1 MELSF
6 DCENSADATYLA
18 QELEIALRGEGVPA
32 EALSLKQSS
41 DDNMDIGSI
50 LMVSLETASHVLG
63 PVASIATF
71 AKCVYEVVTKHN
83 STVLIVSKDGRVRIP
98 ASKIN
103 LRRVEDAL
111 GKSSSSKS
119 KSKSKSGTKSIS
131 RA

>member
-6 DCENSADATYLA
+6 DCENSADASYLA
-18 QELEIALRGEGVPA
+18 QQLEIALRSEGMPA
-32 EALSLKQSS
+32 EALSLRQSS

-50 LMVSLETASHVLG
+50 LIFSFEAASHVLG

-71 AKCVYEVVTKHN
+71 AKCVYEVVTRHN

-103 LRRVEDAL
+103 LKRIEDAL
-111 GKSSSSKS
+111 AKTSSSKS
-119 KSKSKSGTKSIS
+119 KSKSRTKSIS